1 MSFFGDIRHWFQK
14 RDSVIGTAQ
23 ATLEQMTR
31 FNALVRS
38 DPKDIITAI
47 DDFNMGYLAPLAR
60 LIADYEERDDKMKVA
75 SMKMC
80 AAVSRC
86 GWSVRP
92 KKGYEEDESAARQ
105 VEVLERF
112 WSTIRVTSA
121 FKRNERGG
129 LNLLKEQMM
138 SAQSY
143 GFACHDLSWKPL
155 PNGELEGTF
164 THVPLWHFEN
174 RTGELRYVPD
184 IAGWDGVP
192 MKPGEWMVSTGD
204 GVGIAACV
212 VACMK
217 RLGLTNWLI
226 FTDRCVLPLLHAKTG
241 AAFGSDQWKN
251 LESALRNINRLAK
264 LQTDPSTEISAIQMD
279 GGKQNPFGP
288 LIDWADRAIVT
299 LYRGGDLATI
309 SRPDAVGGL
318 SQADETDALEQRS
331 CGRITETLNEQ
342 VSAFVIDYVL
352 NEPLRAEI
360 VVEPVSKP
368 DVKQDMEIDRF
379 LLGCGVKL
387 SKTDALSRYGR
398 AEAEGDEDALQ
409 LENPGAGNGEMGG
422 LGMPRAALPNET
434 PFKTDENGFKN
445 APRLADGQGDPP
457 DEPPA
462 QNAKKRPSVQSTVIE
477 AFIKQNSPAA
487 KAVEAVLKN
496 PSDGAFAQ
504 LMANLPA
511 LLPTDPALASVI
523 ADEMAKVYGE
533 SLTQRRGEL
542 ANEITNPCPKCHR
555 QMSADGTCTSC
566 AKRAANHTAGKAAFA
581 EVAKTHKDAIG
592 AMERDSIGKIDFIWG
607 DNSEGVCHI
616 LKGHRE
622 TANQIP
628 GVIAYGDVYE
638 NKAEGKYY
646 IVKKRYVAVLRKRTG
661 SNHYLITGFRAESP
675 NYVAKIRKEFAHVE
689 DGE

>member
-1 MSFFGDIRHWFQK
+1 MSFLGGIVRHWFQK

-23 ATLEQMTR
+23 ATLEQMMR
-31 FNALVRS
+31 FNALMRS
-38 DPKDIITAI
+38 DPQDIIYAI
-47 DDFNMGYLAPLAR
+47 DNFNTGYLAPLAR

-75 SMKMC
+75 SMKMA
-80 AAVSRC
+80 AAVARC

-138 SAQSY
+138 AAQSY

-155 PNGELEGTF
+155 PNGELEATF

-174 RTGELRYVPD
+174 RTGELRYLPD
-184 IAGWDGVP
+184 LAGWNGVP

-204 GVGIAACV
+204 GIGIAACV

-217 RLGLTNWLI
+217 RLGLTNWLV

-251 LESALRNINRLAK
+251 LESSLRNINRLAK
-264 LQTDPSTEISAIQMD
+264 LQTDPTTEISAIQMD

-288 LIDWADRAIVT
+288 LIEWADRAIVT

-309 SRPDAVGGL
+309 SRPDAVGANPQL
-318 SQADETDALEQRS
+318 DETDALEQRS

-398 AEAEGDEDALQ
+398 AEAEGEEDALQ

-434 PFKTDENGFKN
+434 AFKNNENGFKN
-445 APRLADGQGDPP
+445 SPRVAGGQGDPGKT
-457 DEPPA
+457 PPS
-462 QNAKKRPSVQSTVIE
+462 QTAKNRPSVQSAVIE

-487 KAVEAVLKN
+487 KAVEMVLKN

-504 LMANLPA
+504 LMTNLPG
-511 LLPTDPALASVI
+511 LLPEDPALAAVI
-523 ADEMAKVYGE
+523 ADEMARVY
-533 SLTQRRGEL
+533 
-542 ANEITNPCPKCHR
+542 A
-555 QMSADGTCTSC
+555 
-566 AKRAANHTAGKAAFA
+566 
-581 EVAKTHKDAIG
+581 
-592 AMERDSIGKIDFIWG
+592 
-607 DNSEGVCHI
+607 DNS
-616 LKGHRE
+616 
-622 TANQIP
+622 
-628 GVIAYGDVYE
+628 
-638 NKAEGKYY
+638 
-646 IVKKRYVAVLRKRTG
+646 
-661 SNHYLITGFRAESP
+661 
-675 NYVAKIRKEFAHVE
+675 KER
-689 DGE
+689 

>member
-1 MSFFGDIRHWFQK
+1 M
-14 RDSVIGTAQ
+14 A
-23 ATLEQMTR
+23 
-31 FNALVRS
+31 
-38 DPKDIITAI
+38 
-47 DDFNMGYLAPLAR
+47 
-60 LIADYEERDDKMKVA
+60 
-75 SMKMC
+75 
-80 AAVSRC
+80 
-86 GWSVRP
+86 
-92 KKGYEEDESAARQ
+92 
-105 VEVLERF
+105 
-112 WSTIRVTSA
+112 
-121 FKRNERGG
+121 
-129 LNLLKEQMM
+129 
-138 SAQSY
+138 AQSY
-143 GFACHDLSWKPL
+143 GFSCHDLSWKPL

-184 IAGWDGVP
+184 IAGWDGIP

-204 GVGIAACV
+204 GIGIAACI

-264 LQTDPSTEISAIQMD
+264 LQTDPTTEISAIQMD

-309 SRPDAVGGL
+309 SRPDAVGANPQL
-318 SQADETDALEQRS
+318 DETDALEQRS

-379 LLGCGVKL
+379 LLGCGVKI

-398 AEAEGDEDALQ
+398 AEAEGEEDALQ

-422 LGMPRAALPNET
+422 LGVPRAALPNET
-434 PFKTDENGFKN
+434 ALKNNENGFKN
-445 APRLADGQGDPP
+445 SPIVADGQGDPGKT
-457 DEPPA
+457 PPS
-462 QNAKKRPSVQSTVIE
+462 QIAKKPPLPRSGSGALNRPSVQSAVIE

-487 KAVEAVLKN
+487 KAIEAVLKN

-504 LMANLPA
+504 LMTNLPG
-511 LLPTDPALASVI
+511 LLPEDPALAAVI
-523 ADEMAKVYGE
+523 ADEMAKVYGGE
-533 SLTQRRGEL
+533 FLTQRRRG
-542 ANEITNPCPKCHR
+542 
-555 QMSADGTCTSC
+555 
-566 AKRAANHTAGKAAFA
+566 A
-581 EVAKTHKDAIG
+581 EEA
-592 AMERDSIGKIDFIWG
+592 R
-607 DNSEGVCHI
+607 
-616 LKGHRE
+616 
-622 TANQIP
+622 
-628 GVIAYGDVYE
+628 
-638 NKAEGKYY
+638 
-646 IVKKRYVAVLRKRTG
+646 
-661 SNHYLITGFRAESP
+661 
-675 NYVAKIRKEFAHVE
+675 
-689 DGE
+689 

>member
-1 MSFFGDIRHWFQK
+1 MSFLGGIVRHWFQK

-23 ATLEQMTR
+23 ATLEQMMR
-31 FNALVRS
+31 FNALMRS
-38 DPKDIITAI
+38 DPQDIIYAI
-47 DDFNMGYLAPLAR
+47 DNFNTGYLAPLAR

-75 SMKMC
+75 SMKMA
-80 AAVSRC
+80 AAVARC
-86 GWSVRP
+86 GWSIRP

-155 PNGELEGTF
+155 PNGELEATF

-174 RTGELRYVPD
+174 RTGELRYLPD
-184 IAGWDGVP
+184 LAGWNGVP

-204 GVGIAACV
+204 GIGIAACV

-217 RLGLTNWLI
+217 RLGLTNWLV

-241 AAFGSDQWKN
+241 AAYNTEQWNN
-251 LESALRNINRLAK
+251 LKETLRNINRLAK
-264 LQTDPSTEISAIQMD
+264 IQTDQTTDITAIQMD

-288 LIDWADRAIVT
+288 LIEWADRAIVT

-309 SRPDAVGGL
+309 SRPDAVGANPQL
-318 SQADETDALEQRS
+318 DETDALEQRS

-398 AEAEGDEDALQ
+398 AEAEGEEDALVIQTPMDGAPATAPQ
-409 LENPGAGNGEMGG
+409 LRGSLSLQNGGALAKTSDEIGVKTD
-422 LGMPRAALPNET
+422 LPNET
-434 PFKTDENGFKN
+434 PFKNDENGFKN
-445 APRLADGQGDPP
+445 APRAADGQGDPGKT
-457 DEPPA
+457 PPS
-462 QNAKKRPSVQSTVIE
+462 QIAKKRPSVQSAVIE

-487 KAVEAVLKN
+487 KAVEMVLKN

-504 LMANLPA
+504 LMTNLPG
-511 LLPTDPALASVI
+511 LLPEDPALAAVI
-523 ADEMAKVYGE
+523 ADEMAKVY
-533 SLTQRRGEL
+533 
-542 ANEITNPCPKCHR
+542 A
-555 QMSADGTCTSC
+555 
-566 AKRAANHTAGKAAFA
+566 
-581 EVAKTHKDAIG
+581 
-592 AMERDSIGKIDFIWG
+592 
-607 DNSEGVCHI
+607 DNS
-616 LKGHRE
+616 
-622 TANQIP
+622 
-628 GVIAYGDVYE
+628 
-638 NKAEGKYY
+638 
-646 IVKKRYVAVLRKRTG
+646 
-661 SNHYLITGFRAESP
+661 
-675 NYVAKIRKEFAHVE
+675 KERQP
-689 DGE
+689 

>member
-1 MSFFGDIRHWFQK
+1 MSFFGGIVRHWFQK

-23 ATLEQMTR
+23 ATLEQMMR
-31 FNALVRS
+31 FNALMRS
-38 DPKDIITAI
+38 DPQDIIYAI
-47 DDFNMGYLAPLAR
+47 DNFNTGYLAPLAR

-75 SMKMC
+75 SMKMA
-80 AAVSRC
+80 AAVARC

-92 KKGYEEDESAARQ
+92 KKGYEEDKSAARQ

-138 SAQSY
+138 AAQSY
-143 GFACHDLSWKPL
+143 GFSCHDLCWKPL
-155 PNGELEGTF
+155 PNGELEATF

-174 RTGELRYVPD
+174 RTGELRYLPD
-184 IAGWDGVP
+184 LAGWNGVP

-204 GVGIAACV
+204 GIGIAACV

-217 RLGLTNWLI
+217 RLGLTNWLV

-264 LQTDPSTEISAIQMD
+264 LQTDPTTEISAIQMD

-288 LIDWADRAIVT
+288 LIEWADRAIVT

-309 SRPDAVGGL
+309 SRPDAVGANPQL
-318 SQADETDALEQRS
+318 DETDALEQRS

-422 LGMPRAALPNET
+422 LGVPRAALPNET
-434 PFKTDENGFKN
+434 TIKNNENGFKN
-445 APRLADGQGDPP
+445 APRGADGQGDPGKT
-457 DEPPA
+457 PPS
-462 QNAKKRPSVQSTVIE
+462 QIAKKRPSTRSAVID
-477 AFIKQNSPAA
+477 AFIRQNSDAA
-487 KAVEAVLKN
+487 KAVKAVVDN
-496 PSDGAFAQ
+496 PSEGAFAQ

-523 ADEMAKVYGE
+523 ANEMAKMFWKE
-533 SLTQRRGEL
+533 DT
-542 ANEITNPCPKCHR
+542 
-555 QMSADGTCTSC
+555 
-566 AKRAANHTAGKAAFA
+566 
-581 EVAKTHKDAIG
+581 
-592 AMERDSIGKIDFIWG
+592 
-607 DNSEGVCHI
+607 
-616 LKGHRE
+616 
-622 TANQIP
+622 
-628 GVIAYGDVYE
+628 
-638 NKAEGKYY
+638 
-646 IVKKRYVAVLRKRTG
+646 
-661 SNHYLITGFRAESP
+661 P
-675 NYVAKIRKEFAHVE
+675 N
-689 DGE
+689 D